1 MGCHTGDSKA
11 DAARRKKLKS
21 SSVADFCGVQKRSAS
36 SHSELLSSNA
46 FLTKRHIGA
55 REKPFMDFCIMR

>member
-11 DAARRKKLKS
+11 DAARRKKLKYS
-21 SSVADFCGVQKRSAS
+21 FVAGLCGVQERSAS
-36 SHSELLSSNA
+36 SHSELLSSHA

-55 REKPFMDFCIMR
+55 TEKPFMDS